1 MKTLKWTGCIVMALF
16 LLSVIGCSGGGGSD
30 SGTGTLSLSLT
41 DATTDEYQAVY
52 VTIKEVR
59 VHKAAADTSEEEEEN
74 GDENENGWQT
84 ILTPNK
90 TYNLLEL
97 VNCTM
102 TRLGDAELEAGHY
115 TQMRLILGETPDDGE
130 NILGES
136 HEFANYLLIDNDDDP
151 HELKVPSGFQTGIK
165 IVRGFNVIDE
175 QTTDLILD
183 FDASKSVVKAGNSG
197 KWLLKPTI
205 KVVDGDEY
213 ATVGGLVTV
222 GDEDVGGV
230 YVSAQTFNPDA
241 TDDKDK
247 VIVNAGTIT
256 EEDGSYCLVL
266 EPGTYNLVAY
276 KDGYEPDEF
285 ALEPVKFAYKP
296 DCLKVVVNAGN
307 SYDVGNLTLTLPDE
321 TITISGTVSEDA
333 NISFRQVSQCNDDP
347 KNKIEVKS
355 IDVNAGEEGYSEILP
370 KLSSGELY
378 YVVASTE
385 SATKYYEIEDADVG
399 ADDQVILDITF

>member
-1 MKTLKWTGCIVMALF
+1 MKTLKWMGCIIMALF
-16 LLSVIGCSGGGGSD
+16 LLSAIGCSGGGGSD

-41 DATTDEYQAVY
+41 DATTDQYQAIY
-52 VTIKEVR
+52 VTIKEVW
-59 VHKAAADTSEEEEEN
+59 VHVGGDEEN
-74 GDENENGWQT
+74 DGNWEVVASPE
-84 ILTPNK
+84 K

-102 TRLGDAELEAGHY
+102 TRLGEAVLEVGHY

-130 NILGES
+130 NILGKG

-205 KVVDGDEY
+205 KVVDGDENGR
-213 ATVGGLVTV
+213 VGGKVDLT
-222 GDEDVGGV
+222 DKEDDGGV
-230 YVSAQTFNPDA
+230 YVSAQTFNPVA

-247 VIVNAGTIT
+247 VIVDAGTIT
-256 EEDGSYCLVL
+256 EENGSYCLVL

-276 KDGYEPDEF
+276 KDGY
-285 ALEPVKFAYKP
+285 AP
-296 DCLKVVVNAGN
+296 DCLEVVVVAGH
-307 SYDVGNLTLTLPDE
+307 SYDVNDLTLTPADE
-321 TITISGTVSEDA
+321 MITVSGTVSASEDVK
-333 NISFRQVSQCNDDP
+333 ISFRQVSQCNGDP
-347 KNKIEVKS
+347 ANKIEVKS
-355 IDVNAGEEGYSEILP
+355 TNVNTEEELTYDEDLP
-370 KLSSGELY
+370 KLTEVTEEEYY
-378 YVVASTE
+378 YVVASTDGT
-385 SATKYYEIEDADVG
+385 TKDEVEVDGHLGQSD
-399 ADDQVILDITF
+399 LNFTF